1 MGEGRGLIK
10 KLVRNS
16 QGMLE
21 IEMNLSLKILG
32 EELVGVWEW
41 TEFV

>member
-32 EELVGVWEW
+32 EELVGV
-41 TEFV
+41 